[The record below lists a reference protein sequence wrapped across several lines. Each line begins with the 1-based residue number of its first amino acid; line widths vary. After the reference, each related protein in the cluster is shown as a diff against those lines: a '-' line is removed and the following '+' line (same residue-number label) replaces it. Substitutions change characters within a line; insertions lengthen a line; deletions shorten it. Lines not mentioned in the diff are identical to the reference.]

1 MSKTALLLLDLQ
13 QGILERLKDDIIANY
28 LLRVSE
34 AINAA
39 RAAGISI
46 IYVKTCFRPGHP
58 EVSSRNFSS
67 AKIASYGGFVEGDQ
81 SVDISPGVAPL
92 ERDIVVTK
100 RRVSAFSGSDLD
112 VVLRGLN
119 VDSLVLAGVAT
130 SGAVLSTVRQ
140 AADLDFHLT
149 VLEDL
154 CLDPDAEVHRVL
166 VEKVF
171 PRQARTINAEQW
183 IQGLTSSKE

>member
-13 QGILERLKDDIIANY
+13 QGILERLKDETASY
-28 LLRVSE
+28 LSRVSE
-34 AINAA
+34 AINVA

-46 IYVKTCFRPGHP
+46 IYIKTCFRPGHP
-58 EVSSRNFSS
+58 EISTRNFSA
-67 AKIASYGGFVEGDQ
+67 AKVASYGGFVEGDQ

-92 ERDIVVTK
+92 ERDILVTK

-140 AADLDFHLT
+140 AADLDFNLT

-154 CLDPDAEVHRVL
+154 CMDPDSEVHRVL
-166 VEKVF
+166 VEKIF
-171 PRQARTINAEQW
+171 PRQARTLSAEQW
-183 IQGLTSSKE
+183 IQTLSSSKE